1 MTLSNAKTKLI
12 EASYDLMLSKGYA
25 ATSVDDLCER
35 AGVSKGSFYHFFETK
50 EDLGLDL
57 LDDFFQKS
65 KSVFL
70 AGEFE
75 READPLKRLYMFLEQ
90 TEGAAESL
98 WSQGCLLGNFAIE
111 LSNTHPAVREKVSH
125 ILMGVAAGLAVLFRP
140 VSERHPDNE
149 LLQADRLAE
158 TYLAMIEGEIILSRA
173 HNDWSYL
180 LRGLRLFR
188 HYIQSVVE

>member
-1 MTLSNAKTKLI
+1 MTQSNAKTKLI

-25 ATSVDDLCER
+25 ATSVEDLCER
-35 AGVSKGSFYHFFETK
+35 AEVSKGSFYHFFGTK
-50 EDLGLDL
+50 EELGLEL

-75 READPLKRLYMFLEQ
+75 KEVDPLKKLYRFLEQ
-90 TEGAAESL
+90 TESSAESL

-111 LSNTHPAVREKVSH
+111 LSNTHPAVRAKVSH
-125 ILMGVAAGLAVLFRP
+125 ILKGVAEGLAKLFRP
-140 VSERHPDNE
+140 VSEKHPHNE
-149 LLQADRLAE
+149 LLQADHLAE
-158 TYLAMIEGEIILSRA
+158 IYLAMIEGEIILSRA

-188 HYIQSVVE
+188 QYIQSVME